1 MVKAPQG
8 IANHGIPKF
17 GIPQNGDRGAVADA

>member
-8 IANHGIPKF
+8 IAIHGIPNF
-17 GIPQNGDRGAVADA
+17 GKPQNGDRGAVADA